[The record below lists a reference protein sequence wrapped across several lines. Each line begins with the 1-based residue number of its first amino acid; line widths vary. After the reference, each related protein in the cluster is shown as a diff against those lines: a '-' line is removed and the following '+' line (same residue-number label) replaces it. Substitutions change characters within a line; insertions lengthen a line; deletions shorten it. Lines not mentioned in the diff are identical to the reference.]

1 MFGFTPSVDGSSTK
15 MIAILMKVFKNLFG
29 NGSKI
34 HAGEIVGKDA
44 AGQVVGLDMGVA
56 EVGQNANGSYVRW
69 NNGLQ
74 MCWIFQRSWPG
85 SATNQTHGQ
94 EFTSPNL
101 SWTYPKPF
109 IQGPIFFGGASGQRE
124 VKSNKPTG
132 GNVLISMAFRVYRS
146 VSSDADADVWLGAIG
161 WWKEPGT

>member
-1 MFGFTPSVDGSSTK
+1 

-44 AGQVVGLDMGVA
+44 AGQVVGLDMAVA

-74 MCWIFQRSWPG
+74 VCWHTITVSSLDIDDLNAG
-85 SATNQTHGQ
+85 
-94 EFTSPNL
+94 
-101 SWTYPKPF
+101 
-109 IQGPIFFGGASGQRE
+109 I
-124 VKSNKPTG
+124 
-132 GNVLISMAFRVYRS
+132 YRS
-146 VSSDADADVWLGAIG
+146 VSHNPSYPKEFSNVPVGGAFQRNPGNFGAHVAGGCRGDYWEWRAWRGTSGSGVNVSAVQLIAIG

>member
-1 MFGFTPSVDGSSTK
+1 MK

-74 MCWIFQRSWPG
+74 VCWANLGTLVFDNFESYGDMWRTPLD
-85 SATNQTHGQ
+85 AL
-94 EFTSPNL
+94 EFP
-101 SWTYPKPF
+101 YPKSFFERPVPGGGMGTPYNYGID
-109 IQGPIFFGGASGQRE
+109 IQIAALNDRWRIRAR
-124 VKSNKPTG
+124 SNKDRS
-132 GNVLISMAFRVYRS
+132 GNNLGTII
-146 VSSDADADVWLGAIG
+146 VSAIG